1 MQTLRLFCDVAT
13 LRSFSEAAKLHG
25 ITQSAAS
32 QRIGQLE
39 KKLGVQL
46 FDRSVRPLGTTPAGD
61 IFLEGCQEL
70 LDRYNRLQRKVVGM
84 GEEPSGRVR
93 IAAIYSAGIDLLEG
107 VRDGFEGVHP
117 GIAVEIKYKHPDE
130 VYEAVRE
137 HQCDLGI
144 VSYPQRWRQVG
155 VIPLRDE
162 VMAVVAH
169 PDHALTRRVRV
180 QPKDLHGVKMVT
192 FTSDLPVGRRIRRY
206 LKDHGVEPIIEHE
219 FDNIDTIK
227 NAVSLTDGVAILPK
241 RTVMHEVEM
250 GALAAIELEPQLVRP
265 LGIIFRPL
273 QRGGEPFSSATKLF
287 VDYLLEHERPL
298 TGRPIQ
304 GATA

>member
-13 LRSFSEAAKLHG
+13 RRSFSEAAKLHG

-32 QRIGQLE
+32 QRISALE
-39 KKLGVQL
+39 KKLGVTL
-46 FDRSVRPLGTTPAGD
+46 LDRSVRPLETTVAGET
-61 IFLEGCQEL
+61 FLEGCQDL
-70 LDRYNRLQRKVVGM
+70 LERYNRLERKVVGL
-84 GEEPSGRVR
+84 GEEPTGRIR
-93 IAAIYSAGIDLLEG
+93 IAAIYSAGIDLLER
-107 VRDGFEGVHP
+107 VRDGFEAVHP
-117 GIAVEIKYKHPDE
+117 GVDVEIKYKHPDE

-137 HQCDLGI
+137 HHCDLGI

-169 PDHALTRRVRV
+169 PDHPLTRRVRV
-180 QPKDLHGVKMVT
+180 QPKDLHDAKLVT
-192 FTSDLPVGRRIRRY
+192 FGADLPVGRRIRRY
-206 LKDHGVEPIIEHE
+206 LKDHGVEPVIEHE

-227 NAVSLTDGVAILPK
+227 NAVALTDGVAILPK

-250 GALAAIELEPQLVRP
+250 ETLAAIELEPQLVRP

-273 QRGGEPFSSATKLF
+273 QRGGEPFGAAAKLF
-287 VDYLLEHERPL
+287 VDYLLEHERPR
-298 TGRPIQ
+298 TGQPVQ